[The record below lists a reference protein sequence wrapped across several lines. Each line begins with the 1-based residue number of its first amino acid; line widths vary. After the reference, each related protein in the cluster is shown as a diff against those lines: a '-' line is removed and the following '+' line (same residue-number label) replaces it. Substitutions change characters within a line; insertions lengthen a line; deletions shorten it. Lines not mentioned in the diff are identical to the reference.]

1 MSILVDFE
9 IREEVAAKK
18 LIIEPYDPSL
28 VQPNSYDDVRLSNRF
43 SWHEPGEAIDRSV

>member
-28 VQPNSYDDVRLSNRF
+28 VQPNSYDVKTLQSLLLARARRSN
-43 SWHEPGEAIDRSV
+43 HRSV